1 MKKITLYE
9 KIYSDILEGIRSK
22 KYPAGCRLPSESELS
37 KSYNVSRITSKK
49 ALEMLADQKIIIRQP
64 GKGSYVLEDELI
76 KLPKAV
82 SIYLKANEEK
92 TLIGV
97 IMDSFGDSY
106 GYKILIGM
114 EQECKKH
121 GLSMILKCSYGS
133 KEEETKAI
141 DEMLDIGVKGII
153 IMCVHDEN
161 YNSKVLKLSVE
172 NFPMVLID
180 RMLKGIPIPYVG
192 TDNYKAAKEL
202 TQYLFESGYHNIC
215 YVAPLSVDTSTVVDR
230 HNGFVDC
237 HMEHGLITNESLWIT
252 DLKSTLPYFHTDE
265 LVLEDIEKVKAFVL
279 KHTEI
284 TAFFAIEYALAVIIY
299 KALFQLGLEKE
310 KSIACF
316 DSIKSVINGDIH
328 FTYIEQDEMSIGK
341 NSILVLEDALQ
352 GNCDL
357 EPKLIPY
364 RIVKE

>member
-1 MKKITLYE
+1 MKKVTLYE

-37 KSYNVSRITSKK
+37 NTYKVSRITSKK
-49 ALEMLADQKIIIRQP
+49 ALEMLADQNIIIRQP

-82 SIYLKANEEK
+82 STYANINEEK
-92 TLIGV
+92 RLIGV
-97 IMDSFGDSY
+97 VMDSFGDSY

-121 GLSMILKCSYGS
+121 GISMILKCSYGS

-161 YNSKVLKLSVE
+161 YNSKVLKLSIE

-180 RMLKGIPIPYVG
+180 RMLKGIPVPYVG
-192 TDNYKAAKEL
+192 NDNYKAAKEL
-202 TQYLFESGYHNIC
+202 TQYLFDSVYQNIC
-215 YVAPLSVDTSTVVDR
+215 YVAPMSVDTSTVVER

-237 HMEHGLITNESLWIT
+237 HMEQGMITNESLWIT

-265 LVLEDIEKVKAFVL
+265 LVLEDIQKVKVFVL
-279 KHTEI
+279 KHPEV
-284 TAFFAIEYALAVIIY
+284 TAFFAIEYAIAVIIY
-299 KALFQLGLEKE
+299 KALFQLGIEKE

-316 DSIKSVINGDIH
+316 DSTKNIINGDIH
-328 FTYIEQDEMSIGK
+328 FTYVEQDEMSIGK
-341 NSILVLEDALQ
+341 NSILVLENAIQ
-352 GNCDL
+352 GNRDI

-364 RIVKE
+364 RIIKE